1 MIRLDDLLSN
11 NLRGIS
17 HDCVTVM
24 DHYRIELLRLEG
36 HSNSIQTPTI
46 HIFPAKFEHFFFLF
60 FFLSLDQF
68 VREICDSS
76 TALARWPYKMCPNHG
91 SCIITFFSKSNKY
104 KFIIQRWLGTIIILK
119 TKKKKTRI
127 FLLFL
132 FSHLRGYTGT
142 LVHNTEKKRKKT
154 FPFPLVLTVCQVR

>member
-36 HSNSIQTPTI
+36 HSNSIQTTTI
-46 HIFPAKFEHFFFLF
+46 HILPAKFEHFFFSF
-60 FFLSLDQF
+60 FFFLDQF
-68 VREICDSS
+68 VREICDSA

-119 TKKKKTRI
+119 TKKKKQESFSYFF
-127 FLLFL
+127 FLTWGGTQV
-132 FSHLRGYTGT
+132 HWYTT
-142 LVHNTEKKRKKT
+142 LKKKGRKHSRS
-154 FPFPLVLTVCQVR
+154 LLSWLSVR